1 MCCRI
6 CVLLN
11 VCADKISHLQMW
23 QKMPSIWS
31 SNYYEWLVFT
41 VRRGFRS
48 EVAHFAISVQLSMCV
63 SRVVFTPTR
72 LWRHLFSS
80 LTLCHR
86 HSCLIEFSS
95 RVVDLSFTRS
105 DRTVLTSLPGLAVAD
120 DNNDHFPMLLSL
132 FAGISVGHR
141 RDVQRYAGR
150 EVEMGIQD
158 VWRGRK
164 RRDRHP
170 GDDENSSS
178 E

>member
-11 VCADKISHLQMW
+11 VCADKIRHLRMLR
-23 QKMPSIWS
+23 KVPSIWS
-31 SNYYEWLVFT
+31 SNYVWLVFT

-48 EVAHFAISVQLSMCV
+48 EVAHFVISVQLSMWA

-95 RVVDLSFTRS
+95 WVVDLSFTRS
-105 DRTVLTSLPGLAVAD
+105 DRTVLTSLPGFPVAD
-120 DNNDHFPMLLSL
+120 DNNDDFPMLLCL

-141 RDVQRYAGR
+141 RDVQRHAGR
-150 EVEMGIQD
+150 EVEMGIPD

-164 RRDRHP
+164 RCDRHP